1 MVSKPTQPGSI
12 VYLANLLVS
21 SKATEQNQ
29 ISLKCAYVN
38 DNVLQRMGPAGK
50 NGLPTNTTIAS
61 AWSLKILLLVKERLN
76 FLTVWVLE
84 ETTK

>member
-1 MVSKPTQPGSI
+1 M
-12 VYLANLLVS
+12 YLANLLVS
-21 SKATEQNQ
+21 SQATEENQ

-61 AWSLKILLLVKERLN
+61 AIVIKDIVSRQGEIELLDGVGTRRNNKII
-76 FLTVWVLE
+76 W
-84 ETTK
+84 